1 MTQSSPQPVGRI
13 RWLLIGIALLFA
25 GFAILAAVGSWIDG
39 GAQFAFDRAVLL
51 MMREPG
57 MPGVPE
63 GPAFLK
69 QAMLDITA
77 LGGGTV
83 LTLVVVLSA
92 GFLLIQRHVLTALLV
107 VAGGAGGP
115 LAVAILKPVFGR
127 QRPEVIDHLIDIGS
141 ASFPSGHSANS
152 AAVYLTLALVLV
164 QIVRARR
171 EQVFILG
178 AAILLVLAIGSSRIY
193 LGVHWPSD
201 VLAGWTFGALWA
213 LGWWAIGH
221 WLRDRFASSRTIAV
235 TPDRSA

>member
-1 MTQSSPQPVGRI
+1 MGRI
-13 RWLLIGIALLFA
+13 RWLLIGIALLIA
-25 GFAILAAVGSWIDG
+25 AFAILAAVGSWIDG

-141 ASFPSGHSANS
+141 ASFPSG
-152 AAVYLTLALVLV
+152 
-164 QIVRARR
+164 
-171 EQVFILG
+171 
-178 AAILLVLAIGSSRIY
+178 
-193 LGVHWPSD
+193 
-201 VLAGWTFGALWA
+201 
-213 LGWWAIGH
+213 
-221 WLRDRFASSRTIAV
+221 
-235 TPDRSA
+235 